1 MSSLTHL
8 WTFGTGGFLGCP
20 AVLPTQDGTLL
31 VCGTKSGHIVAI
43 DSDRNEHWRTPVG
56 SKLGTWVSV
65 SSGES
70 PDRCVLAAT
79 EAGKAIRLSDNGT
92 LVWASDVE
100 AETSPFNSIGI
111 AFGGSVSRVIVTDAK
126 GRVTGLALD
135 SGDHAWQF
143 HTNVRAV
150 GPAAIGDID
159 RDGEDEIVF
168 CAGDSFIYCID
179 FDGKLLWRV
188 KTDAS
193 AEFSAPI
200 LVDFGQGPRV
210 LAGSM
215 DDVLRCITPE
225 GEVEWTCR
233 GAGAGSLEIGIAA
246 GDINADGVTEI
257 VFVNAGRA
265 IQAVASDGTLIWA
278 NMDSGDGDQPF
289 APSLV
294 DIDGDGKLESL
305 LVQRAGTVLRV
316 FDSEGVQIENYRLE
330 GTMIGAP
337 VAADLDGDGIIE
349 IFTVNATT
357 GALSCFKCLGGKTD
371 WPTSRGGFDGRAS
384 NLRTGNLLGR
394 KTEKLRDL
402 PAVAG
407 PKNQLQLG
415 SNTLDY
421 DLPSGTYASVSLLG
435 ADGVTHFGVADS
447 DRTVEFEILACGEY
461 TVEATMYRDAD
472 RTPIGAS
479 SSQFSVTLF
488 EDEQAEAERL
498 LKHLSGIAGGYGI
511 TNDLARGTRT
521 RKLTWH
527 DILERLPQYET
538 SSCEQRRAFVGEI
551 RHFLGRLRREA
562 ELQKRRVALTAERD
576 APTEFLPWIVEDP
589 WSAFA
594 PELDVPAGDCAPR
607 ITLTTD
613 MRGHEV
619 FVVQIA
625 NLLDVPLEIRASLD
639 RIACPTG
646 QRIDAVTHL
655 TLRKVTWVPTST
667 SKMGPDA
674 LPDLG
679 EAGLVGVSATSSARL
694 WVDVDTGDLPAGE
707 YSTALHLRALTP
719 AGTTWEIPIHWTVSS
734 FELPEQMP
742 VRFCNWGYPHS
753 SPLRDIEEAT
763 IRDMQAHHTNVFV
776 ITRLPKVAYDNAG
789 NLQGEVD
796 WSEHD
801 WILDRLRPTDM
812 MLISPGGLHPA
823 SDAPSSHTPEWERAF
838 SQYLPLW
845 VTHLAE
851 KGFGYESWA
860 FYPVDEPG
868 LLGGKL
874 IDELEYQARLFKRID
889 PRVQVYTDPFK
900 GMTVA
905 DLRRVI
911 DVVDI
916 FQLSFGS
923 VLTEA
928 SRERYNY
935 LKTTGKTL
943 WTYEAYGGVKDMVG
957 VKYYWEMIW
966 TAWELGLTGVG
977 YWSYCTRGVDLWQGP
992 NPNNND
998 WEMVYGGARVPVP
1011 SVRVQAIRI
1020 GIEDYARMWAVQ
1032 NAAETARIAG
1042 DVNRSEILTEAL
1054 EEAVRAARNSKW
1066 NPVQLASLRRTL
1078 SALATGNT

>member
-421 DLPSGTYASVSLLG
+421 DLPSGTYFLRARYF
-435 ADGVTHFGVADS
+435 DGK
-447 DRTVEFEILACGEY
+447 I
-461 TVEATMYRDAD
+461 
-472 RTPIGAS
+472 
-479 SSQFSVTLF
+479 
-488 EDEQAEAERL
+488 
-498 LKHLSGIAGGYGI
+498 IAG
-511 TNDLARGTRT
+511 
-521 RKLTWH
+521 K
-527 DILERLPQYET
+527 
-538 SSCEQRRAFVGEI
+538 
-551 RHFLGRLRREA
+551 
-562 ELQKRRVALTAERD
+562 
-576 APTEFLPWIVEDP
+576 
-589 WSAFA
+589 
-594 PELDVPAGDCAPR
+594 
-607 ITLTTD
+607 
-613 MRGHEV
+613 
-619 FVVQIA
+619 
-625 NLLDVPLEIRASLD
+625 
-639 RIACPTG
+639 
-646 QRIDAVTHL
+646 
-655 TLRKVTWVPTST
+655 
-667 SKMGPDA
+667 
-674 LPDLG
+674 
-679 EAGLVGVSATSSARL
+679 
-694 WVDVDTGDLPAGE
+694 
-707 YSTALHLRALTP
+707 
-719 AGTTWEIPIHWTVSS
+719 
-734 FELPEQMP
+734 
-742 VRFCNWGYPHS
+742 
-753 SPLRDIEEAT
+753 
-763 IRDMQAHHTNVFV
+763 
-776 ITRLPKVAYDNAG
+776 
-789 NLQGEVD
+789 
-796 WSEHD
+796 
-801 WILDRLRPTDM
+801 
-812 MLISPGGLHPA
+812 
-823 SDAPSSHTPEWERAF
+823 
-838 SQYLPLW
+838 
-845 VTHLAE
+845 
-851 KGFGYESWA
+851 
-860 FYPVDEPG
+860 
-868 LLGGKL
+868 
-874 IDELEYQARLFKRID
+874 
-889 PRVQVYTDPFK
+889 
-900 GMTVA
+900 
-905 DLRRVI
+905 
-911 DVVDI
+911 
-916 FQLSFGS
+916 
-923 VLTEA
+923 
-928 SRERYNY
+928 
-935 LKTTGKTL
+935 
-943 WTYEAYGGVKDMVG
+943 
-957 VKYYWEMIW
+957 
-966 TAWELGLTGVG
+966 
-977 YWSYCTRGVDLWQGP
+977 
-992 NPNNND
+992 
-998 WEMVYGGARVPVP
+998 
-1011 SVRVQAIRI
+1011 
-1020 GIEDYARMWAVQ
+1020 
-1032 NAAETARIAG
+1032 
-1042 DVNRSEILTEAL
+1042 
-1054 EEAVRAARNSKW
+1054 
-1066 NPVQLASLRRTL
+1066 VQLLR
-1078 SALATGNT
+1078 